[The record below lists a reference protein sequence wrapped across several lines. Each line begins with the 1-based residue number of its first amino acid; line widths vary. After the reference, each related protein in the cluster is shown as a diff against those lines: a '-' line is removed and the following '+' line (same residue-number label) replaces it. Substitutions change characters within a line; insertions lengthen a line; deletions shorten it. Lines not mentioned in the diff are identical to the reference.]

1 MGGFTA
7 AITITESCSLNSK
20 FLWIFHRIT
29 PIGICTCE
37 ILQIHSTSRSVIY
50 TISLNIIHLRAFK
63 INLLHIDVT
72 CSIVCS
78 RQTDSGNIW

>member
-1 MGGFTA
+1 MSRLVA
-7 AITITESCSLNSK
+7 SITISKSCSLNSK

-37 ILQIHSTSRSVIY
+37 ILQIHSTCRGFIY
-50 TISLNIIHLRAFK
+50 TICLNIIHIWPLK

-72 CSIVCS
+72 SSKFPIRS
-78 RQTDSGNIW
+78 